1 MMKLEGKIALVT
13 GAGKG
18 IGREIAL
25 KLADLGADVCINY
38 NSSEVAAQ
46 EVVHAVEAKGRKAMA
61 LQCDVSNYEATQVMV
76 EKIEKEWGPIDILV
90 NNAGITKDGLLMRMT
105 ESDWAKVMEANL
117 NSVFNCSKIVSKKM
131 MKKKYGKI
139 VNIASVVGI
148 TGNAGQSNYAA
159 SKAGVIG
166 FSKSMAL
173 ELGSRNIHVN
183 VVAPGFI
190 ETDMTQ
196 TLSDETKKAILDKI
210 PTKRFGQSS
219 DVANVVGFLCSSE
232 ADYITGQVIN
242 VDGGM
247 VMA

>member
-1 MMKLEGKIALVT
+1 MKLEGKIALVT

>member
-1 MMKLEGKIALVT
+1 MKLEGKIALVT

-25 KLADLGADVCINY
+25 KLADLGADVCVNY

-46 EVVHAVEAKGRKAMA
+46 EVVKAIEAKGGKAIA
-61 LQCDVSNYEATQVMV
+61 FQCDVSNYEATEAMV
-76 EKIEKEWGPIDILV
+76 DQIEKKWGQIDILV

-105 ESDWAKVMEANL
+105 ESDWTKVMAANL
-117 NSVFNCSKIVSKKM
+117 NSVFNCSKIVSKRM

-196 TLSDETKKAILDKI
+196 TLSDKTKEAILDRI
-210 PTKRFGQSS
+210 PTKRFGQGS